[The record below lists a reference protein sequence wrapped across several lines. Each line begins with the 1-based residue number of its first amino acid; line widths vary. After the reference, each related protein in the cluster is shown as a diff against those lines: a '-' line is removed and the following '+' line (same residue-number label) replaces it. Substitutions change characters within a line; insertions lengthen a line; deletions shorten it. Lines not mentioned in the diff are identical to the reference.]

1 MIVQDVLELQPHKF
15 SRNRYDAGLAE
26 FRNCIESVDADG
38 LISWYRTN
46 GRESDKSIS
55 KAVNALIL
63 ENLKTAS
70 WETNW
75 SFCPSVSSNHA
86 TFEASKKFGSPNQ
99 IRFAMDIAS
108 RHSNEAL
115 GYLVKG
121 QLARK
126 RAGSANIRD
135 VDAHILLAYTE
146 SCLEWGKWNGAVY
159 SYEKLI
165 SNVPLVIQSIR
176 TPVWIFAVR
185 EPNNLKVSH
194 TLAQTLKLEK
204 LDS

>member
-1 MIVQDVLELQPHKF
+1 MEDVLELQTPRF
-15 SRNRYDAGLAE
+15 SSAKYNPGLAE
-26 FRNCIESVDADG
+26 FRKCIEAVDAEG
-38 LISWYRTN
+38 LISWYKTN

-55 KAVNALIL
+55 KAVNALVL
-63 ENLKTAS
+63 QNLKSAG
-70 WETNW
+70 WESDW
-75 SFCPSVSSNHA
+75 SFCPAVPSNHA
-86 TFEASKKFGSPNQ
+86 TFAASKVFDYPHG

-126 RAGSANIRD
+126 RAGTANIRE
-135 VDAHILLAYTE
+135 VNAHILLAYTE

-165 SNVPLVIQSIR
+165 ANVPLIIQSIR
-176 TPVWIFAVR
+176 TPVWIFAIG
-185 EPNNLKVSH
+185 EPKNLKVSH
-194 TLAQTLKLEK
+194 TIAQTLRLEK
-204 LDS
+204 LES